1 MPSTVDK
8 TKRDC
13 TQLQPSRLKSSLDNR
28 GWDLFGGAISFGKV
42 LPVDSRESRATDQSC
57 NEDINDCDSRSSQ
70 EISFPAET
78 PANLG
83 GVVHSKQESQDKG
96 GSEEAWTS
104 FDVNDEIDHE
114 DSDFLQA
121 DFFLQ

>member
-1 MPSTVDK
+1 MDK
-8 TKRDC
+8 IKRDC

-42 LPVDSRESRATDQSC
+42 LPVDSREFRATDQSC
-57 NEDINDCDSRSSQ
+57 NEDINDCDSSSSQ
-70 EISFPAET
+70 EILFPEVAS
-78 PANLG
+78 ANLG
-83 GVVHSKQESQDKG
+83 GVVHSKQEIQNKG

>member
-8 TKRDC
+8 IKRDR
-13 TQLQPSRLKSSLDNR
+13 TQLQPSRLQSSLDNR

-42 LPVDSRESRATDQSC
+42 LPVDSREFRATDQSC

-96 GSEEAWTS
+96 GSDETWTS